1 MPPNEIMSTG
11 AEVSAIVPQQ
21 WSQRYYDALLVDLPF
36 NSLISNDY
44 ESEIKALGDTVK
56 IPSLPEFDDA
66 IELGESDAADADG
79 VTATTQSLVIN
90 RRVVKDFIVT
100 NKALLQSIPFVAK
113 LKEMAVFAIQKKIQA
128 IIISLA
134 IPSPSGPDNAIAF
147 DSGTTAQL
155 ADLLEA
161 KELLDNQSIPMSDRH
176 IVLGSAQLND
186 LFNITGFTSS
196 DFVASA
202 NSPLQTGQ
210 IPGQVL
216 GFMPHFTTV
225 VANVMY
231 LFHKSFMTM
240 AAQQGM
246 AVKEYDL
253 GGDGI
258 RASRVNTDTLIG
270 VKLLDNKRLVT
281 IG

>member
-21 WSQRYYDALLVDLPF
+21 WSQRYYDALLADLPF
-36 NSLISNDY
+36 NSLIANDY
-44 ESEIKALGDTVK
+44 ENEIKALGDTVK

-79 VTATTQSLVIN
+79 ITATTQSLVIN

-113 LKEMAVFAIQKKIQA
+113 LKEMAVYAINKKIQA
-128 IIISLA
+128 IIISLS
-134 IPSPSGPDNAIAF
+134 IPSPSSPDNAIAF
-147 DSGTTAQL
+147 DSGTTAAL

-161 KELLDNQSIPMSDRH
+161 KELLDNQSVPMSDRH

-210 IPGQVL
+210 IPGQLL
-216 GFMPHFTTV
+216 GFVPHFTTI

-231 LFHKSFMTM
+231 LFHKSYMTM

-253 GGDGI
+253 GVDGV

-270 VKLLDNKRLVT
+270 VKQLDNKRIVT
-281 IG
+281 VG